1 MSFLGMTMIAWSS
14 LSSHDRIDV
23 RSAMDSIRSDRTN
36 LMNVVFPY
44 MSYDVKKS
52 NEDEINACFDE
63 LDRLNKTS
71 GGSEGKTDLV

>member
-14 LSSHDRIDV
+14 MSSHDRIDV
-23 RSAMDSIRSDRTN
+23 RSAMDNIRSDRTN

-52 NEDEINACFDE
+52 NEYEINACFDE
-63 LDRLNKTS
+63 LDKLNKTS
-71 GGSEGKTDLV
+71 EDSSKEPNLV

>member
-1 MSFLGMTMIAWSS
+1 MSFLGMTMIAWASM
-14 LSSHDRIDV
+14 SSHDRIDV
-23 RSAMDSIRSDRTN
+23 RSAMDNIRSDRIN

-71 GGSEGKTDLV
+71 GDSLGKPDLV